1 MGTVS
6 DWFRKPKEGKDGSK
20 NTRKKSIHDALYNG
34 YSDEGLRLDYLNPD
48 IMEKILQDL
57 DSD

>member
-1 MGTVS
+1 MDTVRH
-6 DWFRKPKEGKDGSK
+6 WFRKPNEGKGGSK
-20 NTRKKSIHDALYNG
+20 NIRKETLHDAFHNG